1 MTTNEEKVLLERFG
15 RENPFRVPEG
25 YFDTLPEKVML
36 RLPRKRRKS
45 NLWLKWSV
53 AAILV
58 GCVGLAT
65 FRMYDSP
72 AGPSALVGQDATDEE
87 YIEDAL
93 NYSMINNLEIAT
105 YLTEAD

>member
-1 MTTNEEKVLLERFG
+1 MTTNEEKVLLERCG

-25 YFDTLPEKVML
+25 YFDTLPEKVMN
-36 RLPRKRRKS
+36 RLPRRRRRMS
-45 NLWLKWSV
+45 VWLKWSV
-53 AAILV
+53 AAILI

-65 FRMYDSP
+65 FKVFDSP
-72 AGPSALVGQDATDEE
+72 VDPSSLAVQDTDNEE

>member
-1 MTTNEEKVLLERFG
+1 MTTNEEKVLLERCG

-25 YFDTLPEKVML
+25 YFDTLPEKVMN
-36 RLPRKRRKS
+36 RLPQRRRKKS
-45 NLWLKWSV
+45 VWVKWSV
-53 AAILV
+53 AAVLI

-65 FRMYDSP
+65 FKVFDSP
-72 AGPSALVGQDATDEE
+72 VDPSSLAVQDTDNEE